1 MQAWK
6 KALVYVAWSGVIIA
20 AFSGSVL
27 LGAAQQGAGS
37 PERASLTAK
46 PVLDSDS
53 NSDSKSSNS
62 KSDEQPAK
70 ASELPDSPG
79 ATLSRSQDAQ
89 QQNTTQLAWG
99 AAPLPPQSTSP
110 QSTSP
115 QPTQAQPSQAQ
126 SPQKP
131 VGTAVAE
138 APNAGGVSASQP
150 AGVAIAPAKQRRV
163 RTIVLRMGAI
173 VGAGV
178 AVGSVVAL
186 TAATSSKPP
195 GAH

>member
-1 MQAWK
+1 VDSWK
-6 KALVYVAWSGVIIA
+6 KALLLVACNGLFILGIE
-20 AFSGSVL
+20 GLVL
-27 LGAAQQGAGS
+27 PASAQEAGS
-37 PERASLTAK
+37 AEQRESLTAK
-46 PVLDSDS
+46 PQLTADAAR
-53 NSDSKSSNS
+53 
-62 KSDEQPAK
+62 P

-79 ATLSRSQDAQ
+79 ATLANFTEGKQQDAPQ
-89 QQNTTQLAWG
+89 QPSVS
-99 AAPLPPQSTSP
+99 APSSSSQSP
-110 QSTSP
+110 QSSGAR
-115 QPTQAQPSQAQ
+115 TQST
-126 SPQKP
+126 P

-138 APNAGGVSASQP
+138 SPNASGIAASQP

-178 AVGSVVAL
+178 AVGLVVAL

>member
-1 MQAWK
+1 MEAWK
-6 KALVYVAWSGVIIA
+6 KAVVSVVCSGVFVAGIPLP
-20 AFSGSVL
+20 V
-27 LGAAQQGAGS
+27 AAQQAVPGQN
-37 PERASLTAK
+37 
-46 PVLDSDS
+46 V
-53 NSDSKSSNS
+53 SSGL
-62 KSDEQPAK
+62 K
-70 ASELPDSPG
+70 ASSTVNNANDANGSEGKIADGKITELPDSPG
-79 ATLSRSQDAQ
+79 TTLSNSKQ
-89 QQNTTQLAWG
+89 QSIQLAWG
-99 AAPLPPQSTSP
+99 AMPSPSQSTPS
-110 QSTSP
+110 QG
-115 QPTQAQPSQAQ
+115 TQAQPQPSL
-126 SPQKP
+126 QKP

-138 APNAGGVSASQP
+138 APPSSGIAASQP

>member
-1 MQAWK
+1 VDSWN
-6 KALVYVAWSGVIIA
+6 KALLYLACSGLVILGIT
-20 AFSGSVL
+20 GSVL
-27 LGAAQQGAGS
+27 PLAAQQAAA
-37 PERASLTAK
+37 PEQDLLVSNPVLTASADQ
-46 PVLDSDS
+46 PS
-53 NSDSKSSNS
+53 NVT
-62 KSDEQPAK
+62 
-70 ASELPDSPG
+70 ELPDSPG
-79 ATLSRSQDAQ
+79 TTVARAAEAK
-89 QQNTTQLAWG
+89 QQNTTQQQSG
-99 AAPLPPQSTSP
+99 QAPPPSS
-110 QSTSP
+110 
-115 QPTQAQPSQAQ
+115 QPSGAGAQ
-126 SPQKP
+126 SNSQTP

-138 APNAGGVSASQP
+138 TPTASGIAASQP

>member
-1 MQAWK
+1 MEAWK
-6 KALVYVAWSGVIIA
+6 KALVCAVCSGLFVAGTPLPV
-20 AFSGSVL
+20 
-27 LGAAQQGAGS
+27 AAQQAVPEQNVSSASKTSSVNNANEAKVNEARGS
-37 PERASLTAK
+37 EGKIAEGKIAHGKIGDGMIADGKIT
-46 PVLDSDS
+46 
-53 NSDSKSSNS
+53 
-62 KSDEQPAK
+62 
-70 ASELPDSPG
+70 ELPDSPG
-79 ATLSRSQDAQ
+79 ATLKQ
-89 QQNTTQLAWG
+89 QSIQLAWG
-99 AAPLPPQSTSP
+99 AMPSPSQSTQSPATQAPPQP
-110 QSTSP
+110 
-115 QPTQAQPSQAQ
+115 

-138 APNAGGVSASQP
+138 APPSSGIAASQP

>member
-1 MQAWK
+1 MEAWK
-6 KALVYVAWSGVIIA
+6 KALVCVVCSGLFVAGIPLPV
-20 AFSGSVL
+20 
-27 LGAAQQGAGS
+27 AAQQAVPEQNVSSALKAASTVNNANEAKINEARGS
-37 PERASLTAK
+37 EGKIAEGKIGDGKIT
-46 PVLDSDS
+46 
-53 NSDSKSSNS
+53 
-62 KSDEQPAK
+62 
-70 ASELPDSPG
+70 ELPDSPG
-79 ATLSRSQDAQ
+79 TTLSNSKQ
-89 QQNTTQLAWG
+89 QSIQLAWG
-99 AAPLPPQSTSP
+99 AMPSPSQSTQSQGTQAPPQP
-110 QSTSP
+110 
-115 QPTQAQPSQAQ
+115 

-138 APNAGGVSASQP
+138 APPSSGIAASQP